1 MIHPENMRWE
11 LAGDPAF
18 GVIALLVGAAVSI
31 LVGIKVQREWKA
43 AARELGLEITGFLM
57 FQEMRGTIDGF
68 RIRIQP
74 RGKHGQIDI
83 EVDGQGAIPHALSL
97 GAESV
102 FTRSL
107 DGEDIQTGHPAFDY
121 RARIFGKPE
130 EAVALLDPATRE
142 LVQREVV
149 DGGARV
155 DGGKVSHRQRGMS
168 GVPELVRRLVALGKR
183 LTLAPGEVPGRL
195 ARNAAEDSL
204 SSVRLRN
211 LTLLQER
218 FPALNEARE
227 ASREALGSDQPNLR
241 LAAARFL
248 GAEGLD
254 AAESLAVAPEVEAD
268 LRRQAL
274 QHFFRHA
281 EAGRAAPVLEQL
293 AASSPPA
300 ELLPALVEAAGKL
313 RHVPTLERLLA
324 QADGL
329 GDAAAVNLA
338 EAVAGADDAAAED
351 GLLRLL
357 AREAAEVRAA
367 AARALGQVGTV
378 RAVEPLLALTT
389 GLLASPS
396 VKQAAREA
404 VARIQSRLGDAE
416 AGRLSLAVPSG
427 DAGALSL
434 AGDEAAPGGEL
445 SLPGNAGRPVDE
457 AAGTGTGEQPV
468 PESPISESAAPETP
482 PPAPGKVAAG

>member
-1 MIHPENMRWE
+1 MIRPENMRWE
-11 LAGDPAF
+11 LAGDPVF
-18 GVIALLVGAAVSI
+18 GPLVALIGVG
-31 LVGIKVQREWKA
+31 VGIFFAIRAHREWKA
-43 AARELGLEITGFLM
+43 AAKELGLEITGFLM
-57 FQEMRGTIDGF
+57 FQEMRGEIDGF
-68 RIRIQP
+68 RIRIRP
-74 RGKHGQIDI
+74 RGKHGHIRI

-97 GAESV
+97 GAENI

-130 EAVALLDPATRE
+130 EAVALLDPATRD

-149 DGGARV
+149 DEGARV
-155 DGGKVSHRQRGMS
+155 DGGKVSLVHRGMS
-168 GVPELVRRLVALGKR
+168 GVPDLVRRLVALGQR
-183 LTLAPGEVPGRL
+183 LSIVPGEVPGRL

-218 FPALNEARE
+218 FPEAAE
-227 ASREALGSDQPNLR
+227 TMAASRAALASDQPNLR

-254 AAESLAVAPEVEAD
+254 AAGALALSAEVEAD

-281 EAGRAAPVLEQL
+281 DAGRAVPVLERL
-293 AASSPPA
+293 AAATPPP
-300 ELLPALVEAAGKL
+300 ELLPALVEAAGRL
-313 RHVPTLERLLA
+313 RHVPTLERLLE

-329 GDAAAVNLA
+329 GDAAAASLA
-338 EAVAGADDAAAED
+338 GAVAGAGDAAAEE

-367 AARALGQVGTV
+367 AARALGQVGSV

-404 VARIQSRLGDAE
+404 VASIQSRLGDAE
-416 AGRLSLAVPSG
+416 AGRLSLAIPTG

-434 AGDEAAPGGEL
+434 AGGEGAPGGEL
-445 SLPGNAGRPVDE
+445 SLTETSAQADSENPSCDQHLPKKPGLK
-457 AAGTGTGEQPV
+457 Q
-468 PESPISESAAPETP
+468 
-482 PPAPGKVAAG
+482 

>member
-1 MIHPENMRWE
+1 MIRPEHMRWE

-18 GVIALLVGAAVSI
+18 GAIALLVGAVVGI
-31 LVGIKVQREWKA
+31 LVGLKVHREWKA
-43 AARELGLEITGFLM
+43 AAKELGLEITGFLM
-57 FQEMRGTIDGF
+57 FQEMRGEIDGF
-68 RIRIQP
+68 RVRIRP
-74 RGKHGQIDI
+74 RGKHGHVHI
-83 EVDGQGAIPHALSL
+83 EVDGLGAIPHALSL
-97 GAESV
+97 GAENI

-130 EAVALLDPATRE
+130 EAVALLDPVARE
-142 LVQREVV
+142 LVLREVV
-149 DGGARV
+149 DEGARV
-155 DGGKVSHRQRGMS
+155 DGGKVTLVHRGIS
-168 GVPELVRRLVALGKR
+168 GAPDLVRRLVALGKR
-183 LTLAPGEVPGRL
+183 LSIPPGEVPGRL
-195 ARNAAEDSL
+195 AKNAAQDAL

-218 FPALNEARE
+218 FPALSETRE
-227 ASREALGSDQPNLR
+227 ASRAALASDQPNLR

-254 AAESLAVAPEVEAD
+254 AAEALALSPEVEAD

-281 EAGRAAPVLEQL
+281 DEGRAVKVLEQL
-293 AASSPPA
+293 AAAASPA
-300 ELLPALVEAAGKL
+300 ELLPALVEAAGRL

-329 GDAAAVNLA
+329 GDEAAASLA
-338 EAVAGADDAAAED
+338 GAVAGAGDAAAEE

-367 AARALGQVGTV
+367 AARALGQVGSV

-404 VARIQSRLGDAE
+404 VARIQSRLGDVE

-434 AGDEAAPGGEL
+434 AGDETAPGGGL
-445 SLPGNAGRPVDE
+445 SLAGIAGEAASE
-457 AAGTGTGEQPV
+457 AAGVGIGVQPV
-468 PESPISESAAPETP
+468 PETPAAESSTPETQP
-482 PPAPGKVAAG
+482 SPGKLAEG